1 RPIIGGSGTA
11 DLLFQRVDHGLK
23 LVSLG
28 LTVRGIEHAGLHHDH
43 HGFSLINRQSGVKET
58 LPQLVLKNVS
68 RVVNL
73 LLSLLGRAD
82 TIDGQQTLE
91 SFRTEDASEV
101 SGHRVLRFSAY
112 NQPRAARIVVLL
124 SLDQAT
130 PFERVWGSLKRVLA
144 EKRGPKFI

>member
-1 RPIIGGSGTA
+1 M
-11 DLLFQRVDHGLK
+11 LFQRVDHGLK

-73 LLSLLGRAD
+73 LLPLLGRAD
-82 TIDGQQTLE
+82 TIDGQQALE
-91 SFRTEDASEV
+91 SSACCICLS
-101 SGHRVLRFSAY
+101 VLVTFPARSAW
-112 NQPRAARIVVLL
+112 RREI
-124 SLDQAT
+124 SD
-130 PFERVWGSLKRVLA
+130 
-144 EKRGPKFI
+144 GP